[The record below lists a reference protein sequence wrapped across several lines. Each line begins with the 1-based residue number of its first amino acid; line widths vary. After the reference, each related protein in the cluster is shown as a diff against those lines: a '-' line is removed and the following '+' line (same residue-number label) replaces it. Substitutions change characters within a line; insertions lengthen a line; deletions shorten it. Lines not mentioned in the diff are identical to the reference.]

1 MTPESNSNYENRR
14 ELDVAKRKVNRTNTK
29 NRYFFI
35 VNLKNKTI
43 YINNKVLQILQLIW
57 RSKKGKTEKG
67 VCRTTISLA
76 HWNWNLKNI

>member
-43 YINNKVLQILQLIW
+43 YINNKVLQILQLI
-57 RSKKGKTEKG
+57 
-67 VCRTTISLA
+67 
-76 HWNWNLKNI
+76 